1 MTHMPSF
8 ITVVSGLPRSG
19 TSMLMK
25 MLEAGGMTPL
35 TDNLR
40 AADVDNPNGYYEFE
54 RVKKLP
60 QGDVVWLDEAEG
72 KVVKIIAALVP
83 FLPDGHMYRVIF
95 MQRNIREVLASQK
108 KMLEHRGATQTVSD
122 EELAGIFEKHL
133 LQVDHWI
140 RTHPNVSRL
149 DVNYNELMQNPA
161 PIADQLRLFL
171 DLELD
176 SARMARVVDPS
187 LYRQRAAA
195 EGVHP

>member
-1 MTHMPSF
+1 MASF
-8 ITVVSGLPRSG
+8 ITIVSGLPRSG
-19 TSMLMK
+19 TSLLMK

-35 TDNLR
+35 TDRLR

-60 QGDVVWLDEAEG
+60 QGDTAWLAKAEG
-72 KVVKIIAALVP
+72 RVVKIIAALLP
-83 FLPDGHMYRVIF
+83 FLPDDHAYRVIF
-95 MQRNIREVLASQK
+95 TQRDIREVLASQN
-108 KMLEHRGATQTVSD
+108 KMLEHRGVIQAASD
-122 EELAGIFEKHL
+122 GELAGIFEKHL

-149 DVNYNELMQNPA
+149 DVNYNELMRNPA